1 MKKIYIYLLAATSIM
16 GVSCSEDWL
25 NLNPSTSVTTDQ
37 ALSTLE
43 DIKVALNGVYRETS
57 QHSYYGD
64 NYWYY
69 GDCRAMDVQARENK
83 ASGKRVTPYYTY
95 NVLATDNLN
104 ITLPW
109 SRPYLVI
116 RQANNIIQKIEQGA
130 VQSSDTKELDRIKAE
145 ALVLRGLA
153 LFNLTR
159 LFGMPYINDNGAS
172 LGVPIELKP
181 EEPSHQPKR
190 NTVAECYEQ
199 VVNDITTA
207 RSSLSTERTDGYINY
222 WAAQA
227 LLSRVYLDMGKNKE
241 TYEAAADVINNSKGL
256 YQLYTRDEYPTI
268 WGKDFQAEALFE
280 LYISTT
286 EPSEWGGG
294 TGGEGAPMVY
304 ANEEKGVDWNNLIL
318 TEEFLNLL
326 EEDPNDVRHCITQLS
341 LIENNEGL
349 PEAACTRKVF
359 LSKFPGKSGDP
370 KDNNISI
377 IRLSEVYLNAAE
389 AAAMLYKENN
399 QSEYRT
405 KAQTLIDAL
414 RIKRFS
420 QTTYKPTTISEGE
433 QLVSFIRDE
442 RRRELCFE
450 NHRWFDLRRYGME
463 EIKHT
468 WYDTSGEPI
477 EYILEKNDPG
487 FTLQLP
493 NEAFEHNSSLVQNE
507 PRK

>member
-1 MKKIYIYLLAATSIM
+1 MKKIYIYLLTMVSVM
-16 GVSCSEDWL
+16 GTSCSEDWL
-25 NLNPSTSVTTDQ
+25 NLNPSTSVTTNQ
-37 ALSTLE
+37 AFTTLE
-43 DIKVALNGVYRETS
+43 DAKVALNGVYRETS

-69 GDCRAMDVQARENK
+69 GDCRAMDIQARENK

-109 SRPYLVI
+109 NRPYLVI
-116 RQANNIIQKIEQGA
+116 RQANNLIQKIEQGA
-130 VQSSDTKELDRIKAE
+130 VQSSDTKELNRIKAE

-159 LFGMPYINDNGAS
+159 LFGMPYMNDNGAS

-181 EEPSHQPKR
+181 EEPAHQPKR

-199 VVNDITTA
+199 VVADITTA
-207 RSSLSTERTDGYINY
+207 LPNLRTEKTDGYINY

-241 TYEAAADVINNSKGL
+241 AYDAATDVINNNGGL

-268 WGKDFQAEALFE
+268 WGKDFQSEALFE

-326 EEDPNDVRHCITQLS
+326 DEDPNDVRHCITQLS

-349 PEAACTRKVF
+349 PEAARNRKVF
-359 LSKFPGKSGDP
+359 LGKFPGKSGDP
-370 KDNNISI
+370 KDNNISV

-389 AAAMLYKENN
+389 AGVKLGGEYLEPARGFLNQIVSRANPDKTVSASEFTIERVLKECRKELVGEGQIFFDYLRNKQPIVRKGGWHLSTLSTLN
-399 QSEYRT
+399 AETIQPNDPRIALPIPQSE
-405 KAQTLIDAL
+405 IDA
-414 RIKRFS
+414 
-420 QTTYKPTTISEGE
+420 
-433 QLVSFIRDE
+433 
-442 RRRELCFE
+442 
-450 NHRWFDLRRYGME
+450 N
-463 EIKHT
+463 
-468 WYDTSGEPI
+468 
-477 EYILEKNDPG
+477 
-487 FTLQLP
+487 P
-493 NEAFEHNSSLVQNE
+493 NMVQN
-507 PRK
+507 PQ

>member
-1 MKKIYIYLLAATSIM
+1 MKKIYIYLLTMVSVM
-16 GVSCSEDWL
+16 GTSCSEDWL

-37 ALSTLE
+37 AFTTLE
-43 DIKVALNGVYRETS
+43 DAKVALNGVYRETS

-109 SRPYLVI
+109 NRPYLVI
-116 RQANNIIQKIEQGA
+116 RQANNLIQKIEQGA
-130 VQSSDTKELDRIKAE
+130 VQSSDTKELNRIKAE

-159 LFGMPYINDNGAS
+159 LFGMPYMNDNGAS

-181 EEPSHQPKR
+181 EEPAHQPKR

-199 VVNDITTA
+199 VVADITTA
-207 RSSLSTERTDGYINY
+207 LPNLRTEKADGYINY

-241 TYEAAADVINNSKGL
+241 AYDAATDVINNNGGL
-256 YQLYTRDEYPTI
+256 YQLYTRDEYPTV
-268 WGKDFQAEALFE
+268 WGKDFQSEALFE

-326 EEDPNDVRHCITQLS
+326 DEDPNDVRHCITQLS

-349 PEAACTRKVF
+349 PEAARNRKVF
-359 LSKFPGKSGDP
+359 LGKFPGKSGDP

-389 AAAMLYKENN
+389 AGVKLGGEYLEPARGFLNQIVSRANPDKTVSASEFTIERVLKECRKELVGEGQIFFDYLRNKQPIVRKGGWHLSTLSTLN
-399 QSEYRT
+399 AETIQPNDPRIALPIPQSE
-405 KAQTLIDAL
+405 IDA
-414 RIKRFS
+414 
-420 QTTYKPTTISEGE
+420 
-433 QLVSFIRDE
+433 
-442 RRRELCFE
+442 
-450 NHRWFDLRRYGME
+450 N
-463 EIKHT
+463 
-468 WYDTSGEPI
+468 
-477 EYILEKNDPG
+477 
-487 FTLQLP
+487 P
-493 NEAFEHNSSLVQNE
+493 NMVQN
-507 PRK
+507 PQ

>member
-1 MKKIYIYLLAATSIM
+1 MKKIYIYLLTMVSVM
-16 GVSCSEDWL
+16 GTSCSEDWL
-25 NLNPSTSVTTDQ
+25 NLNPSTSVTTNQ
-37 ALSTLE
+37 AFTTLE
-43 DIKVALNGVYRETS
+43 DAKVALNGVYRETS

-109 SRPYLVI
+109 NRPYLVI
-116 RQANNIIQKIEQGA
+116 RQANNLIQKIEQGA
-130 VQSSDTKELDRIKAE
+130 VQSSDTKELNRIKAE

-159 LFGMPYINDNGAS
+159 LFGMPYMNDNGAS

-181 EEPSHQPKR
+181 EEPAHQPKR

-199 VVNDITTA
+199 VVADITTA
-207 RSSLSTERTDGYINY
+207 LPNLRTEKTDGYINY

-241 TYEAAADVINNSKGL
+241 AYDAATDVINNNGGL

-268 WGKDFQAEALFE
+268 WGKDFQSEALFE

-326 EEDPNDVRHCITQLS
+326 DEDPNDVRHCITQLS

-349 PEAACTRKVF
+349 PEAARNRKVF
-359 LSKFPGKSGDP
+359 LGKFPGKSGDP
-370 KDNNISI
+370 KDNNISV

-389 AAAMLYKENN
+389 AGVKLGGEYLEPARGFLNQIVSRANPDKTVSASEFTIERVLKECRKELVGEGQIFFDYLRNKQPIVRKGGWHLSTLSTLN
-399 QSEYRT
+399 AETIQPNDPRIALPIPQSE
-405 KAQTLIDAL
+405 IDA
-414 RIKRFS
+414 
-420 QTTYKPTTISEGE
+420 
-433 QLVSFIRDE
+433 
-442 RRRELCFE
+442 
-450 NHRWFDLRRYGME
+450 N
-463 EIKHT
+463 
-468 WYDTSGEPI
+468 
-477 EYILEKNDPG
+477 
-487 FTLQLP
+487 P
-493 NEAFEHNSSLVQNE
+493 NMVQN
-507 PRK
+507 PQ

>member
-1 MKKIYIYLLAATSIM
+1 MVSVM
-16 GVSCSEDWL
+16 GTSCSEDWL

-37 ALSTLE
+37 AFTTLE
-43 DIKVALNGVYRETS
+43 DAKVALNGVYRETS

-109 SRPYLVI
+109 NRPYLVI
-116 RQANNIIQKIEQGA
+116 RQANNLIQKIEQGA
-130 VQSSDTKELDRIKAE
+130 VQSSDTKELNRIKAE

-159 LFGMPYINDNGAS
+159 LFGMPYMNDNGAS

-181 EEPSHQPKR
+181 EEPAHQPKR

-199 VVNDITTA
+199 VVADITTA
-207 RSSLSTERTDGYINY
+207 LPNLRTEKTDGYINY

-241 TYEAAADVINNSKGL
+241 AYDAATDVINNNGGL

-268 WGKDFQAEALFE
+268 WGKDFQSEALFE

-326 EEDPNDVRHCITQLS
+326 DEDPNDVRHCITQLS

-349 PEAACTRKVF
+349 PETARNQKVF
-359 LSKFPGKSGDP
+359 LGKFPGKSGDP
-370 KDNNISI
+370 KDNNISV

-389 AAAMLYKENN
+389 AGVKLGGEYLEPARGFLNQIVSRANPDKSVSAAEFTIERVLKECRKELVGEGQIFFDYLRNKQPIVRKGGWHLSTLSTLN
-399 QSEYRT
+399 AETIQPNDPRIALPIPQSE
-405 KAQTLIDAL
+405 IDAN
-414 RIKRFS
+414 
-420 QTTYKPTTISEGE
+420 PNME
-433 QLVSFIRDE
+433 Q
-442 RRRELCFE
+442 
-450 NHRWFDLRRYGME
+450 N
-463 EIKHT
+463 
-468 WYDTSGEPI
+468 P
-477 EYILEKNDPG
+477 
-487 FTLQLP
+487 Q
-493 NEAFEHNSSLVQNE
+493 
-507 PRK
+507 

>member
-1 MKKIYIYLLAATSIM
+1 MKKIYIYLLTMVSVM
-16 GVSCSEDWL
+16 GTSCSEDWL

-37 ALSTLE
+37 AFTTLE
-43 DIKVALNGVYRETS
+43 DVKVALNGVYRETS

-109 SRPYLVI
+109 NRPYLVI
-116 RQANNIIQKIEQGA
+116 RQANNLIQKIAQGA
-130 VQSSDTKELDRIKAE
+130 VQSSDTKELNRIKAE

-159 LFGMPYINDNGAS
+159 LFGMPYMNDNGAS

-181 EEPSHQPKR
+181 EEPAHQPKR

-199 VVNDITTA
+199 VVADITTA
-207 RSSLSTERTDGYINY
+207 LSNLRTEKTDGYINY

-241 TYEAAADVINNSKGL
+241 AYDAATDVINNNGGL
-256 YQLYTRDEYPTI
+256 YQLYTRDEYPTV
-268 WGKDFQAEALFE
+268 WGKDFQSEALFE

-326 EEDPNDVRHCITQLS
+326 DEDPNDVRHCITQLS

-349 PEAACTRKVF
+349 PEAARNRKVF
-359 LSKFPGKSGDP
+359 LGKFPGKSGDP
-370 KDNNISI
+370 KDNNISV

-389 AAAMLYKENN
+389 AGVKLGGEYLEPARGFLNQIVSRANPDKSVSASEFTIERVLKECRKELVGEGQIFFDYLRNKQPIVRKGGWHLN
-399 QSEYRT
+399 TLSTLNAETIQPNDPRIALPIPQSE
-405 KAQTLIDAL
+405 IDA
-414 RIKRFS
+414 
-420 QTTYKPTTISEGE
+420 
-433 QLVSFIRDE
+433 
-442 RRRELCFE
+442 
-450 NHRWFDLRRYGME
+450 N
-463 EIKHT
+463 
-468 WYDTSGEPI
+468 
-477 EYILEKNDPG
+477 
-487 FTLQLP
+487 P
-493 NEAFEHNSSLVQNE
+493 NMVQN
-507 PRK
+507 PQ

>member
-109 SRPYLVI
+109 NRPYLVI
-116 RQANNIIQKIEQGA
+116 RQANNIIKKIEQGA

-241 TYEAAADVINNSKGL
+241 AYEAATDVINNSKGL

-349 PEAACTRKVF
+349 PEAARTRKVF

-389 AAAMLYKENN
+389 AGVKLGGEYLEPARGFLNQIVSRANPEKSVSTEEFTIERVLKECRKELVGEGQIFFDYLRNKQPIVRKGGWHLSTLN
-399 QSEYRT
+399 TLNAETIQPNDPRIALPIPQSE
-405 KAQTLIDAL
+405 IDA
-414 RIKRFS
+414 
-420 QTTYKPTTISEGE
+420 
-433 QLVSFIRDE
+433 
-442 RRRELCFE
+442 
-450 NHRWFDLRRYGME
+450 N
-463 EIKHT
+463 
-468 WYDTSGEPI
+468 
-477 EYILEKNDPG
+477 
-487 FTLQLP
+487 P
-493 NEAFEHNSSLVQNE
+493 NIVQN
-507 PRK
+507 PQ